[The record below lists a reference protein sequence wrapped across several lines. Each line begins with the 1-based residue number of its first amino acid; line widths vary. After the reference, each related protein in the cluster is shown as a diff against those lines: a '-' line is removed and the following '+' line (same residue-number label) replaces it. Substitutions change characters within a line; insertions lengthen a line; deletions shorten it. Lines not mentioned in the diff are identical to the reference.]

1 MGNKKLGKAEGEKR
15 NWMNIWEAECRETGE
30 HKELEEQSELKW
42 REAMQSNAK
51 EGQEG
56 EMTGRQD
63 GDEGMFIIGH
73 ACSAQIGLILTTA
86 LLIFLLSRC
95 QPRYAEPVWCILY
108 FLDVFMGAFQHKTSI
123 NFGEKG
129 GCCLRALV
137 FPSTSF

>member
-1 MGNKKLGKAEGEKR
+1 
-15 NWMNIWEAECRETGE
+15 
-30 HKELEEQSELKW
+30 
-42 REAMQSNAK
+42 MQSNAK

-63 GDEGMFIIGH
+63 GDERMFIIGH

-95 QPRYAEPVWCILY
+95 QPRYPEPVWCILY

-123 NFGEKG
+123 N
-129 GCCLRALV
+129 
-137 FPSTSF
+137 S